1 MLSKHQY
8 DIRELP
14 PDDRVRFSL
23 KYRTALYSISKAAIW
38 TFHLYFLVRL
48 FLVITAPQQTW
59 QIWLMLLVE
68 YIFARMPRNDQLLTV
83 AAGRSVQSRPRDR
96 LRLYGSDHLP
106 RVDVLVPCCG
116 EPTDVVLD
124 TVRAACTMD
133 YPVTH
138 FRVLL
143 LDDGAS
149 SALRDAVAELRSE
162 WPHLSYHTRGQH
174 SGRVFAKA
182 GNLNYAL
189 FSLQNEVQPEFCAV
203 LDADCMPTSDFL
215 RATLPHLLKDSQAA
229 LLTTRQ
235 YYYNLPDS
243 DPLQQS
249 RVHFYTCHNSEL
261 DRMGAAIDAG
271 SGAVFRRKAIVDVG
285 GYPTFSFSED
295 WQLSLM
301 LQGLGYRTMQVLEPL
316 QLGLVPSSLDGHIAQ
331 RNRWQ
336 IGHSQQPSVLL
347 SSDQTI
353 PRQLQWGIC
362 LNGVSIVLGLVG
374 YMVGFA
380 AVPVLC
386 SSGRLIPAASP
397 LLVRIQ
403 VTLAVL
409 HVALTWTHGLIQSA
423 HTGFRIGPFAHL
435 ENSWLS
441 STHIFAI
448 IRFHCFSSKPKGS
461 FVTGSSANSWNRFTE
476 LPIYKKIR
484 KDLLDNGLVYSVF
497 LYLATFSTFLLSFY
511 AVASNY
517 SAVSSDYAPNAMIA
531 PKSLIMELLTTV
543 AWPPLLHIGYLTAS
557 NLWVPV
563 GYLLHRP
570 EYPERR
576 SRMAVNDRGIFF
588 PQADVQMKV
597 LQQSRPPL
605 GSYKHYVLVPVV
617 LIAILVA
624 ATVL

>member
-1 MLSKHQY
+1 MLSKHEY

-14 PDDRVRFSL
+14 PDDRIRFSV
-23 KYRTALYSISKAAIW
+23 KYRNALYVVSKAAIW
-38 TFHLYFLVRL
+38 AFYFYFLVRL
-48 FLVITAPQQTW
+48 LLVITAPGQTW

-68 YIFARMPRNDQLLTV
+68 YIFARMPWNDQLLTV
-83 AAGRSVQSRPRDR
+83 AAGRSLQSRPRDR
-96 LRLYGSDHLP
+96 LRLHGSDHLP

-149 SALRDAVAELRSE
+149 PALRDAVAGLRSQ

-203 LDADCMPTSDFL
+203 LDADCMPAPDFL
-215 RATLPHLLKDSQAA
+215 RATLPHLLKDPQAA

-235 YYYNLPDS
+235 YYYNLPDG

-316 QLGLVPSSLDGHIAQ
+316 QLGLVPSSLEGHIAQ

-336 IGHSQQPSVLL
+336 IGHSQQPSVLF
-347 SSDQTI
+347 SSNHGI
-353 PRQLQWGIC
+353 PRPLQWSIAF
-362 LNGVSIVLGLVG
+362 NGLSIVMGLVG

-386 SSGRLIPAASP
+386 ASGRLIPAASP
-397 LLVRIQ
+397 LLVQIQ
-403 VTLAVL
+403 VLLAVL
-409 HVALTWTHGLIQSA
+409 HIALTWLHGLIQSA
-423 HTGFRIGPFAHL
+423 HAGFRIGPFAHL
-435 ENSWLS
+435 ENSWLA

-448 IRFHCFSSKPKGS
+448 IRFHCVSSKPKGS
-461 FVTGSSANSWNRFTE
+461 FVTGSSANSWNRLTE
-476 LPIYKKIR
+476 LPIYKKLR
-484 KDLLDNGLVYSVF
+484 KDLLDNGLVYSLF
-497 LYLATFSTFLLSFY
+497 LYVATLGTFLLAFY
-511 AVASNY
+511 A
-517 SAVSSDYAPNAMIA
+517 AVSSNYAPGATPTHNR
-531 PKSLIMELLTTV
+531 LITELLTTV
-543 AWPPLLHIGYLTAS
+543 AWPPMLHIGYLTVS

-563 GYLLHRP
+563 GYLLRRP

-576 SRMAVNDRGIFF
+576 SMMAVSDRGIFF
-588 PQADVQMKV
+588 PQADVQMK
-597 LQQSRPPL
+597 LLHQSRPPL
-605 GSYKHYVLVPVV
+605 GSYKHYVLVPFV
-617 LIAILVA
+617 LVAILVA

>member
-1 MLSKHQY
+1 MLSKYEY

-14 PDDRVRFSL
+14 PDDRIRFSV
-23 KYRTALYSISKAAIW
+23 KYRKSLYLICKAAIW
-38 TFHLYFLVRL
+38 SFHLYFLVRL
-48 FLVITAPQQTW
+48 LLVITAPQQTW

-83 AAGRSVQSRPRDR
+83 AAGMSVQSRPRDR
-96 LRLYGSDHLP
+96 LRLHGSEHLP

-149 SALRDAVAELRSE
+149 SALRDAVAELRSQ

-215 RATLPHLLKDSQAA
+215 RATLPHLLKDPQAA

-235 YYYNLPDS
+235 YYYNLPDG

-261 DRMGAAIDAG
+261 DRTGAAIDAG
-271 SGAVFRRKAIVDVG
+271 SGAVFRRKEIVDVG

-301 LQGLGYRTMQVLEPL
+301 LQGLGYRTLQVLEPL

-336 IGHSQQPSVLL
+336 IGHSQQPSVLF
-347 SSDQTI
+347 SSNQAI
-353 PRQLQWGIC
+353 PRHLQWSIA

-374 YMVGFA
+374 YMMGFA

-386 SSGRLIPAASP
+386 TSGRLIPAASP
-397 LLVRIQ
+397 LFVRIQ
-403 VTLAVL
+403 VILAIL
-409 HVALTWTHGLIQSA
+409 HVALTWIHGWIQSA

-435 ENSWLS
+435 ENSWLA

-461 FVTGSSANSWNRFTE
+461 FVTGSSANPWNRFTE
-476 LPIYKKIR
+476 LPIYKKLR
-484 KDLLDNGLVYSVF
+484 KDLLDNGLAYSLF
-497 LYLATFSTFLLSFY
+497 LYLATLGTFLFSFY
-511 AVASNY
+511 AAAST
-517 SAVSSDYAPNAMIA
+517 DYATGATTA
-531 PKSLIMELLTTV
+531 PKGLIMELLTSV
-543 AWPPLLHIGYLTAS
+543 AWPPMLHIGYLTAS

-563 GYLLHRP
+563 GYLLRRP

-588 PQADVQMKV
+588 PQADVQMK
-597 LQQSRPPL
+597 LLHQSRPPL
-605 GSYKHYVLVPVV
+605 GSYNHYVLVPFV
-617 LIAILVA
+617 LLAILVA
-624 ATVL
+624 ASVL